1 MATASSASSTSKR
14 PHSRF
19 PADAPEQKHSR
30 RDLLNDEQVPPAVLL
45 APTTVWGYSRIVV
58 YDNSEGCSLESGAKA
73 LEQARQTMESERE
86 QSESR
91 ETNPAEGKHDSGNQR
106 SASKPE
112 MIGMKEMQRWGA
124 AIRQRRRDL
133 GLTLKQLSEVTG
145 VSFGYLAKLER
156 GDPDAKNP
164 TRLVI
169 DALRRTLNVPPPGGE
184 QLSSMALATW
194 QSGNQPPIFAA
205 PDRQQKSEAVVAPH
219 PEKANQRWQI
229 AEALLLICG
238 RLSAA
243 QLAAGLDCGLFE
255 VEETIQALRAQLL
268 GHGVVVQEM
277 NGEYQLASEAA
288 IAAELRRALTA
299 IGLAPRRQTQLTQ
312 AQREVLA
319 LIIMHQPITRAAIE
333 RYRGVDS
340 EKPLH
345 ALIEAELVTPL
356 PTTTP
361 HGARQYVSTLRM
373 LEESG
378 YSSLGA
384 LQEAISKDLTI
395 PMIQPDG
402 REGEPP
408 QAE

>member
-1 MATASSASSTSKR
+1 MK
-14 PHSRF
+14 
-19 PADAPEQKHSR
+19 PEQ
-30 RDLLNDEQVPPAVLL
+30 
-45 APTTVWGYSRIVV
+45 
-58 YDNSEGCSLESGAKA
+58 
-73 LEQARQTMESERE
+73 E

-91 ETNPAEGKHDSGNQR
+91 EEKLSQGKPDNSSHSPL
-106 SASKPE
+106 SKPE
-112 MIGMKEMQRWGA
+112 MISPKEMQRWGA

-133 GLTLKQLSEVTG
+133 GLTLKQLAELTG
-145 VSFGYLAKLER
+145 ISFGYLAKLER
-156 GDPDAKNP
+156 GDADAKNP

-169 DALRRTLNVPPPGGE
+169 DALRGVLNVHAPGGE
-184 QLSSMALATW
+184 QLSRAALASW
-194 QSGNQPPIFAA
+194 QSGSQPPVFADQNGHPKPEA
-205 PDRQQKSEAVVAPH
+205 ASLRQIDTTQ
-219 PEKANQRWQI
+219 QRWQI

-243 QLAAGLDCGLFE
+243 QLAAGLDCGFFE
-255 VEETIQALRAQLL
+255 VEEAIQVLREQLI

-277 NGEYQLASEAA
+277 NGEYQLASDASFA
-288 IAAELRRALTA
+288 GELRRALIA

-319 LIIMHQPITRAAIE
+319 LIIMHQPITRLAIE

-345 ALIEAELVTPL
+345 ALIEAELVTFL

-378 YSSLGA
+378 YSSLEA
-384 LQEAISKDLTI
+384 LREAIGKDVTFS
-395 PMIQPDG
+395 MVQPVEQD
-402 REGEPP
+402 REAP
-408 QAE
+408 QSI